1 VLLVNTRNDLI
12 MKLTVLSATLILLAI
27 TVCRGQVEEPSSQT
41 NAASHGL
48 QKTNNERPCLTNLA
62 DSLAKCSAT
71 ITKQKRFVLVRSVA
85 IPEN

>member
-1 VLLVNTRNDLI
+1 
-12 MKLTVLSATLILLAI
+12 MKLIVLSVTLILLAI

-41 NAASHGL
+41 NVASHGL
-48 QKTNNERPCLTNLA
+48 QETNNERPCLTNLA